1 MLPEATEMHV
11 CKLKFVRIL
20 SMLWNKKKT
29 KYWFILSVRVSSYGC
44 IFTLKAGV
52 ILGRC

>member
-44 IFTLKAGV
+44 IFTLKGGV